1 MDSVKPSTGGCKG
14 GEWSRSVLDD
24 FGSLAAETC
33 LDPLS
38 DITLDVRPYES
49 ASDEMLGGFHAWV

>member
-1 MDSVKPSTGGCKG
+1 M
-14 GEWSRSVLDD
+14 LDD

-33 LDPLS
+33 LGPLS

-49 ASDEMLGGFHAWV
+49 ASDEMLGGFHA